1 MKNIPS
7 YTIKQVNTP
16 LWSQPEW
23 LSHERKLNS
32 LAYTASFCDLSVSI
46 YPARRYPD
54 RFLNI
59 STDSSDEG
67 SRSCI
72 IQKQHNL
79 LLDQASKYLLGW
91 FQWTTE
97 PLCWESRGCGKSVC
111 LKHLLSNPNT
121 WNKWPAPG
129 FFQQSPSLNQ
139 PFITADNCICSYANT
154 NPERELLNRLVSSWC
169 RGGKY
174 QPYRAAQDYLAE
186 IRAGEHLTRKGW
198 GRGWRWR
205 EREGEKEWEY
215 WWEAWRGVEMDGCNT
230 ED

>member
-1 MKNIPS
+1 MKNIPA

-32 LAYTASFCDLSVSI
+32 LAYMASFCDLSVSI

-54 RFLNI
+54 KLLSI

-67 SRSCI
+67 SRSCF

-91 FQWTTE
+91 FQRTTE

-111 LKHLLSNPNT
+111 LKRLLSPT
-121 WNKWPAPG
+121 PIHETMTALDFLYKVQLWI
-129 FFQQSPSLNQ
+129 SLSLRL
-139 PFITADNCICSYANT
+139 ITASIVVQT
-154 NPERELLNRLVSSWC
+154 LTQK
-169 RGGKY
+169 GK
-174 QPYRAAQDYLAE
+174 
-186 IRAGEHLTRKGW
+186 
-198 GRGWRWR
+198 
-205 EREGEKEWEY
+205 
-215 WWEAWRGVEMDGCNT
+215 C
-230 ED
+230 